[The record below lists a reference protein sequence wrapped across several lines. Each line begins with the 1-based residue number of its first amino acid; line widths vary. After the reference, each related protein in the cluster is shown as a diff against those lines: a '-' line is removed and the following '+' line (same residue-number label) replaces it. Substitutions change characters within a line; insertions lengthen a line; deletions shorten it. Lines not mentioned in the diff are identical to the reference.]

1 MGNQIWKLPT
11 ADGSSAGDA
20 LVTDGNGVLS
30 FSGVV
35 GSNAGT
41 FTVDEATGKL
51 IDLVVEPSDKI
62 DPRLYNQDEEGNI
75 IFPFESVKSV
85 KDFVILS
92 EEHVEHR

>member
-1 MGNQIWKLPT
+1 MKVMENELRGKKVM
-11 ADGSSAGDA
+11 SSGG
-20 LVTDGNGVLS
+20 LYLGIIRNI
-30 FSGVV
+30 
-35 GSNAGT
+35 
-41 FTVDEATGKL
+41 TVDETTGKL

-92 EEHVEHR
+92 EE